1 MSNYLSFIEEKVGDL
16 GQLEILEL
24 GCGDY
29 SLFEGKNLNNV
40 TAIDKSID
48 KILSAPDSSIKYLAM
63 DMSQLSFEA
72 KFDLIVDT
80 HALHCVLDFELRDL
94 VYKNLFD
101 SLKADGKLIAE
112 VMIKK
117 NSSDSYFSFPERM
130 VLSSFEI
137 EDELIKHGF
146 KIKYFSVIP
155 NLYFLDDVSK
165 KNTCDLLRFVAQK

>member
-1 MSNYLSFIEEKVGDL
+1 MSNYLSFIEEKIGDL
-16 GQLEILEL
+16 NQLEILEL

-29 SLFEGKNLNNV
+29 SLFEGKNIKNV

-48 KILSAPDSSIKYLAM
+48 KILSAPQSNIKYLAM
-63 DMSQLSFEA
+63 DMSQLSFET
-72 KFDLIVDT
+72 KFDLIIDA
-80 HALHCVLDFELRDL
+80 HALHCVLDFEMRDL
-94 VYKNLFD
+94 IYKNLFD
-101 SLKADGKLIAE
+101 SLNADGKLIAE

-117 NSSDSYFSFPERM
+117 NSSDSYFSFPERI
-130 VLSSFEI
+130 VLSSYEI
-137 EDELIKHGF
+137 EDELIRHGF